1 MSIVV
6 NFPTSATLAGAMEIN
21 RMHRQAK
28 ENDLGFKHEKLISAV
43 NALGS
48 AVSSMHIALGSAA
61 ASLAGASLFSA
72 FSGYAG
78 TANPGTVSTFSLLS
92 NFAA

>member
-6 NFPTSATLAGAMEIN
+6 NFPTSATLVGAVEIN
-21 RMHRQAK
+21 RMHRQAR
-28 ENDLGFKHEKLISAV
+28 ENDLGFKIERLISAV
-43 NALGS
+43 NAVNS
-48 AVSSMHIALGSAA
+48 AVSSIHLALGSAA

-78 TANPGTVSTFSLLS
+78 ANPGTVSTFALLS